1 MGLDCVF
8 FAMAQTPSVV
18 RFGVARRGGGR
29 ASGVAGMARDAAL
42 PAAAASALFSRVP
55 VRARLLKT
63 RTALYCG
70 SKAGSTMNGR
80 DARGLSSLLAK
91 GGRAGQWRE

>member
-29 ASGVAGMARDAAL
+29 ASGVAGMAAL
-42 PAAAASALFSRVP
+42 GLLTAAADVQS
-55 VRARLLKT
+55 
-63 RTALYCG
+63 
-70 SKAGSTMNGR
+70 
-80 DARGLSSLLAK
+80 
-91 GGRAGQWRE
+91 RAGVQQTHA